1 MKDVRSKIAQII
13 VDMKILERKEITKKH
28 MIDTIK
34 EVNDSKMI
42 GHAVR
47 FVRDEN
53 FEIVA
58 IQKYRKTAVEKRM
71 DKELIEELTNGKPP
85 QV

>member
-1 MKDVRSKIAQII
+1 MNNVKSQIAQII
-13 VDMKILERKEITKKH
+13 VDMDILERKEIKKKH
-28 MIDTIK
+28 MIDTIR

-47 FVRDEN
+47 FVKNEL

-58 IQKYRKTAVEKRM
+58 IQKYRKTAVEKQWDR
-71 DKELIEELTNGKPP
+71 ELIEELTNEQPS

>member
-1 MKDVRSKIAQII
+1 MNDIRSKIAQII
-13 VDMKILERKEITKKH
+13 IDMKILERKEIKKKH

-34 EVNDSKMI
+34 EVNNSKMI

-47 FVRDEN
+47 FVQDKN

-58 IQKYRKTAVEKRM
+58 IQKYRKTAIEKQM
-71 DKELIEELTNGKPP
+71 DKQLIEDLTNE
-85 QV
+85 QST